1 MANTVTASVNVSCA
15 AINVS
20 FARQKGMKGMR
31 RKRGEER
38 ESLSVN
44 VFHLMSLLLMFFV
57 CVRKKHLHL
66 KRGRVL
72 EERVGISGEGGCKG
86 VGGVAGYMVSAQRFS
101 LNDFYCSFVVNLLC
115 N

>member
-1 MANTVTASVNVSCA
+1 MADTVTGSINVSL

-20 FARQKGMKGMR
+20 YVWWQERIVRMMVR
-31 RKRGEER
+31 RRGEGD

-66 KRGRVL
+66 KRGSVEGR
-72 EERVGISGEGGCKG
+72 GEGSR
-86 VGGVAGYMVSAQRFS
+86 GVAGYMVSEQRFS

>member
-1 MANTVTASVNVSCA
+1 MADTVTGSINVSL

-20 FARQKGMKGMR
+20 YVWWQERITR
-31 RKRGEER
+31 RGGGGY

-66 KRGRVL
+66 KRGGV
-72 EERVGISGEGGCKG
+72 EGEG
-86 VGGVAGYMVSAQRFS
+86 VARVAEGGSWLHG
-101 LNDFYCSFVVNLLC
+101 
-115 N
+115 